1 MLWLIPFLC
10 SGAICWLNRDRIAA
24 AAAPSRA
31 LAVTRPTF
39 AFGARPLASPYLL
52 PRAAAGYGSTPYGTG
67 RLLLPPSPA
76 ASPFAYADPYT
87 AAPAAP
93 MPPSDPSFFS
103 PMGQASASTAPTAP
117 IALLRCSGDGCMI
130 RPEPR
135 AWDDATLGR
144 MPGAFTAP
152 KDFPVYVLSYGP
164 VGWAHVL
171 VNHPDEGA
179 VEGWVETRSLTDAA
193 PSPAPAPAPMQSP
206 MGTNPSPATMPSTGE
221 VANGRDE
228 AKARHLEFM
237 QKRGQGGGGRAAPP
251 PQPPPRRRKR

>member
-10 SGAICWLNRDRIAA
+10 SGAICWLNRERIGAA
-24 AAAPSRA
+24 VAPSRVMPVA
-31 LAVTRPTF
+31 R
-39 AFGARPLASPYLL
+39 FGARPLASPYLL
-52 PRAAAGYGSTPYGTG
+52 PRAVAGYGSTPYGTG
-67 RLLLPPSPA
+67 QLLLPPGPA
-76 ASPFAYADPYT
+76 ASPFAYADAGRPMPMPLPSE
-87 AAPAAP
+87 APAPAP
-93 MPPSDPSFFS
+93 P
-103 PMGQASASTAPTAP
+103 ATP

-171 VNHPDEGA
+171 VSHPDEGA

-193 PSPAPAPAPMQSP
+193 PTPAAASAAPAPGMSP
-206 MGTNPSPATMPSTGE
+206 TSASTPGAPSTGQ
-221 VANGRDE
+221 VVSNGREE
-228 AKARHLEFM
+228 AMARHFEFM
-237 QKRGQGGGGRAAPP
+237 QKRGQGQSGRAAPP
-251 PQPPPRRRKR
+251 PPPPRRRSKR